1 MTKRY
6 YVIKKKKKIEIST
19 DMALIFIAIFL
30 LTFIISME
38 VMYYI
43 CRSVPDSLIVGV
55 LGSGGTE
62 CICCVFIY
70 LIKQKYKSTDDL
82 EEVDLDE

>member
-1 MTKRY
+1 MKKRD
-6 YVIKKKKKIEIST
+6 YVNSKKSSKEIST
-19 DMALIFIAIFL
+19 DTALKFLAVFMLGFIV
-30 LTFIISME
+30 SME

-43 CRSVPDSLIVGV
+43 CGSVPDALIVGV

-62 CICCVFIY
+62 CICCMFIY
-70 LIKQKYKSTDDL
+70 LIKQKYKKTDDL